1 MELTNEFTVHLP
13 PDQAWDILTDLPR
26 MTALLPGARL
36 VEVDGELHKGEMKV
50 RVGPLTPSYQGEVR
64 FVERDPKARRAV
76 LRAEGH
82 DARQGPVTATIT
94 ATLHPAVTGT
104 RVLLAT
110 DLSVAGKVAQF
121 GRSVLADIS
130 VKLTDEFAGRLGS
143 DLQPEIEAAA
153 AVALTPVTGD
163 VAAAAVPLT
172 PVTDDAAAVPAAP
185 GTDDAAAAAVVADW
199 APSSPDAKAEPWLA
213 PQSDV
218 VHQRPERAV
227 AGVEAAEVPA
237 SSPAQ
242 VNKLLAPI
250 AVGAAVLALLVLRR
264 LRR

>member
-13 PDQAWDILTDLPR
+13 PDQAWDILIDLPR

-36 VEVDGELHKGEMKV
+36 VEVDGEVGKGEMKV
-50 RVGPLTPSYQGEVR
+50 RVGPLTASYQGKVR
-64 FVERDPKARRAV
+64 FVERDPRARRAV
-76 LRAEGH
+76 LRAEGR
-82 DARQGPVTATIT
+82 DARQGPATATIT

-110 DLSVAGKVAQF
+110 DLSVAGQVAQF

-130 VKLTDEFAGRLGS
+130 VKLTDEFAERLRT
-143 DLQPEIEAAA
+143 DLRAEI
-153 AVALTPVTGD
+153 
-163 VAAAAVPLT
+163 
-172 PVTDDAAAVPAAP
+172 
-185 GTDDAAAAAVVADW
+185 AAAAVVADW
-199 APSSPDAKAEPWLA
+199 APPPPDTKAEPWPA

-218 VHQRPERAV
+218 VDQRPERAV

-237 SSPAQ
+237 SPTAQ

-250 AVGAAVLALLVLRR
+250 AVGAGVVALLVLRR

>member
-13 PDQAWDILTDLPR
+13 PDQAWDILIDLPR

-36 VEVDGELHKGEMKV
+36 VEVDGAVHKGEMKV
-50 RVGPLTPSYQGEVR
+50 RVGPLTANYEGEVH

-76 LRAEGH
+76 LRAEGR
-82 DARQGPVTATIT
+82 DARQGPATATIT

-130 VKLTDEFAGRLGS
+130 VKLTAEFADRLGT
-143 DLQPEIEAAA
+143 DLRAEIEA
-153 AVALTPVTGD
+153 
-163 VAAAAVPLT
+163 AAAAVPLT
-172 PVTDDAAAVPAAP
+172 PVTDDAATAAAVVVPPVA
-185 GTDDAAAAAVVADW
+185 GDDAAAVVADW
-199 APSSPDAKAEPWLA
+199 APPPPDAKAEPWPA

-218 VHQRPERAV
+218 VHQPPERAM

-250 AVGAAVLALLVLRR
+250 AVGAAVVALLVLRR
-264 LRR
+264 RRR

>member
-13 PDQAWDILTDLPR
+13 PDQAWDTLTDLPR

-50 RVGPLTPSYQGEVR
+50 RVGPLTASYQGEVR

-82 DARQGPVTATIT
+82 DARQGPATATIT

-130 VKLTDEFAGRLGS
+130 VKLTDEFADRLGT
-143 DLQPEIEAAA
+143 DLRAEIEAAA
-153 AVALTPVTGD
+153 AVGPTPVTGD
-163 VAAAAVPLT
+163 AAAVP
-172 PVTDDAAAVPAAP
+172 VAP
-185 GTDDAAAAAVVADW
+185 GTDDAAAAVVADW
-199 APSSPDAKAEPWLA
+199 APPPPDAKAEPWPA

-218 VHQRPERAV
+218 VHQRPERAL

-237 SSPAQ
+237 SSPAR

-250 AVGAAVLALLVLRR
+250 AVGAAVVALLVLRR
-264 LRR
+264 RRR